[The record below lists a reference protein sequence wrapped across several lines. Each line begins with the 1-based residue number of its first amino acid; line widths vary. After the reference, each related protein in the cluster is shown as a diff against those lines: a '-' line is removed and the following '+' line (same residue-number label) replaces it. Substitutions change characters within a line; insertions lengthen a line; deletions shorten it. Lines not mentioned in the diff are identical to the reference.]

1 MTPPQQ
7 AAAFI
12 AAGAALGL
20 TRQELLAVLQEDA
33 QTPTSEI
40 PTVGEYTPKVAA
52 ASRAGSVRTYGTY
65 WTKFEAT
72 FGARR
77 LDEFTTTDLRQFI
90 EEVRMQS
97 RRRRNSVDGAGA
109 AENAIG
115 ALRRLFTCAVDD
127 GYLTTNPAQELDKPA
142 RHPSIRRRNHRPGT
156 RHPDPIQRFRAGF
169 AADAVSSGVRSPT
182 RRCPCPDRHRS

>member
-109 AENAIG
+109 EMRQVLGIAVFSGMIG
-115 ALRRLFTCAVDD
+115 VTLFGLLFTPVFYVVVRWLAS
-127 GYLTTNPAQELDKPA
+127 LAPQKKKKPA
-142 RHPSIRRRNHRPGT
+142 TEAPAPQGH
-156 RHPDPIQRFRAGF
+156 
-169 AADAVSSGVRSPT
+169 
-182 RRCPCPDRHRS
+182 